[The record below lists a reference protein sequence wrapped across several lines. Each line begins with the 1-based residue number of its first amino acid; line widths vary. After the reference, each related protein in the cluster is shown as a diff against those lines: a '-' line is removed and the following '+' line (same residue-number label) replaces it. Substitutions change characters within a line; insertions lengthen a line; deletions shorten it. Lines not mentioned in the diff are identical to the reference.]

1 MKYFFPDS
9 QDQVDPNFDFIS
21 ESHLI
26 HRIRQRDDHYA
37 HEALGNPPFD
47 GILLSLAIIDGVSN
61 SGHYNSSA
69 RIRLRREGI
78 NNFFRINQGGPTIST
93 LGDCGAFAY
102 VKHDIPPFSVNQ
114 VLDFNESCGIST
126 GLSPDHIP
134 FGFGRSD
141 DQVTSILTSDMERR
155 LEITLENANE
165 FLSKHRTGNYT
176 FTPGAVAH
184 GWSAESYAESFLK
197 LQKIGYKFIAIGGL
211 VPLKTKDI
219 CSILD
224 EIRKIK
230 DASVNLHLLGI
241 SRIDAMQS
249 FEDLG
254 VNSLDSTSPFFQA
267 FKDATNNFHFKDK
280 TYSAVRVPQVH
291 GNTKLRKLIS
301 SGDIDQQEA
310 ERLEKSC
317 LKLLREF
324 DSGNASLGSVIQAI
338 TEYDLATGITG
349 NRLERITQTL
359 SEKPWKNCNCSLC
372 RKLGIEI
379 IIFRGSERNKSRGF
393 HNLHNLRQRMVQ
405 QKLTT

>member
-21 ESHLI
+21 ESHSI

-37 HEALGNPPFD
+37 HEALGSPPFD

-102 VKHDIPPFSVNQ
+102 VKHDVPPFSVNQ

-165 FLSKHRTGNYT
+165 FFSKHKTGKYT

-184 GWSAESYAESFLK
+184 GWSAESYAKSFLK

-211 VPLKTKDI
+211 VPLKTSDI

-224 EIRKIK
+224 EIQKIK
-230 DASVNLHLLGI
+230 EASVNLHLLGI

-249 FEDLG
+249 FEDRG

-267 FKDATNNFHFKDK
+267 FKDATNNFHFNDK

-310 ERLEKSC
+310 EKLEQSC
-317 LKLLREF
+317 LRLLREF
-324 DSGNASLGSVIQAI
+324 DRGNTNLGSVVQAI
-338 TEYDLATGITG
+338 NEYDFATGITG

-405 QKLTT
+405 QKLTA